1 MPTSSSSGSDVA
13 QGSRSTERYIVTNF
27 TTLIGIRYVALRGEN
42 PQILPNLQLLGLL
55 YPPLDLSESHL
66 TLGLH
71 SQAKFQILK
80 LSWNGPRDTLIGI
93 RLIGYIPKLRKIFS
107 LGPTPQLMHR
117 WRWNLAWIRP
127 RQISPIR
134 CNVSPLRGEKF
145 KNHPLCNRN
154 TGVCTS
160 RSCR

>member
-80 LSWNGPRDTLIGI
+80 LS
-93 RLIGYIPKLRKIFS
+93 
-107 LGPTPQLMHR
+107 
-117 WRWNLAWIRP
+117 
-127 RQISPIR
+127 
-134 CNVSPLRGEKF
+134 
-145 KNHPLCNRN
+145 
-154 TGVCTS
+154 
-160 RSCR
+160 